1 MLTTNFKNL
10 AALLLGARNTSGVGL
25 LPVKA
30 TNGTAYYAVG
40 AFSASGTFPYSVT
53 TGLNN
58 NMTGAGIGFGSG
70 SLAESESDY
79 TLQTPITSGLS
90 ATVTVG
96 SGMDGA
102 SPYLRYDLV
111 VSNTTDADITI
122 AEICY
127 KQNIYASTAQGAA
140 TSNASRVCMLD
151 RTVLPEAVT
160 IPAGGAATIR
170 YTLKTL
176 IGS

>member
-1 MLTTNFKNL
+1 MLTTNFKNV
-10 AALLLGARNTSGVGL
+10 AALLLESRNSSGVGL

-30 TNGTAYYAVG
+30 TNGTTYYAIG
-40 AFSASGTFPYSVT
+40 YFGSGFPYST
-53 TGLNN
+53 TYSLNN
-58 NMTGAGIGFGSG
+58 SMSSVGIGFGSG
-70 SLAESESDY
+70 NLAESENDY
-79 TLQTPITSGLS
+79 TLQTPITSGLT
-90 ATVTVG
+90 ATVTIN

-102 SPYLRYDLV
+102 SPYLRYDIIV
-111 VSNTTDADITI
+111 QNTSNADITI
-122 AEICY
+122 AEMCY

-140 TSNASRVCMLD
+140 TSNSNRVCMLD